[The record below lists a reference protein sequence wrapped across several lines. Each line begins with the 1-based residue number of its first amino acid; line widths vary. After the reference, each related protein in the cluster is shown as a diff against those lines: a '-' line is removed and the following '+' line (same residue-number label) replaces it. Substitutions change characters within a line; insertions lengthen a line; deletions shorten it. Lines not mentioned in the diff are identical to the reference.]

1 MGTQWAAV
9 KLKTSANKEK
19 QKKGGSRSVVG
30 AVAAAARNT
39 MPTVQDEE
47 ESLCLLASDL
57 QESQTPAP
65 NPKSKKTRE
74 NKVGDQKHYSNN
86 AHSDCDIGED
96 CWDDD
101 DLIDDEDNQEA
112 SFLSQGTAEKAFF
125 NVCKTNDEEE
135 EEEDDCVEVM
145 NDIIGELEADHEAAV
160 NAAEAAAAGIS
171 GSEMKTESR
180 NSRSLVVGVDIHLPP
195 ATSATEEDEEEDA
208 NNVQQQH
215 QELLQ
220 QPPQPQQPPVTVAA
234 ASRPCKH
241 EVNRF
246 QRCYSDGSQASP
258 KKKAKVREQL
268 RHSHFGDQLS
278 EAYSMREENL
288 DRIET
293 VICDNEQL
301 VNSRRITGTKAKRQ
315 QLQPGQNFRGS
326 TLSEGSSNV
335 GLLRGAAFGIQQEFM
350 QFKNSLLEGKA
361 NISDAKQKRKRYKNN
376 SHNGFMYKLTSSKS
390 S

>member
-65 NPKSKKTRE
+65 NPKLKKTRE
-74 NKVGDQKHYSNN
+74 NKVGDQKHYGNN

-101 DLIDDEDNQEA
+101 DLIDD
-112 SFLSQGTAEKAFF
+112 
-125 NVCKTNDEEE
+125 

-208 NNVQQQH
+208 NNQH

-220 QPPQPQQPPVTVAA
+220 QPPQPQQPPVTV
-234 ASRPCKH
+234 
-241 EVNRF
+241 
-246 QRCYSDGSQASP
+246 
-258 KKKAKVREQL
+258 
-268 RHSHFGDQLS
+268 
-278 EAYSMREENL
+278 
-288 DRIET
+288 
-293 VICDNEQL
+293 
-301 VNSRRITGTKAKRQ
+301 
-315 QLQPGQNFRGS
+315 
-326 TLSEGSSNV
+326 
-335 GLLRGAAFGIQQEFM
+335 
-350 QFKNSLLEGKA
+350 
-361 NISDAKQKRKRYKNN
+361 
-376 SHNGFMYKLTSSKS
+376 
-390 S
+390 